1 MADKQALKAYL
12 ARTTDIDAGMVAYVA
27 SLEKVADVAPEIAS
41 RIVSELKDQRSHLKL
56 IASENFSS
64 LSSQLAMGNL
74 FTDKSSEGYAYHRFY
89 AGCDNVDAVEA
100 NACEKACELF
110 GAEHAYVQPHSGA
123 DANLV
128 AYWAILHAKV
138 QVPMLEELGITNPS
152 DLSREQWD
160 VVREKL
166 GNQKILGLDYYS
178 GGHLTHGYRQN
189 VSAQMFDAYSY
200 SVNEETG
207 LLDYDEIERLAKEIK
222 PLILLAGYSAYPR
235 KIDFKRMAEI
245 AHSVGAVFMVD
256 MAHFAGLVAGTV
268 FTGESDPVLWADVV
282 TTTTHKTLRGPRGG
296 MILCKEEYADS
307 VDKGCPLVIGGPLP
321 HVMAAKAV
329 SFAEA
334 LDPSFSTYAKKIVEN
349 SSSLAQACIAEGI
362 TVATGGSDNHLMLL
376 DVRTFGLN
384 GRQAESALRECG
396 VTLNRNALPFDP
408 NGPWYTSGLRIGT
421 PAVTT
426 LGMGKA
432 EMREIASIIALV
444 LKNTKAAT
452 ITKGAK
458 AGTLSKAR
466 FETDAQA
473 VEEARGRVADL
484 VSRFKLYPELDLEFL
499 EEFFPLDID

>member
-1 MADKQALKAYL
+1 
-12 ARTTDIDAGMVAYVA
+12 MVAYVA

-74 FTDKSSEGYAYHRFY
+74 FTDKYSEGYAYHRFY

-235 KIDFKRMAEI
+235 KINFKRMAEI

-256 MAHFAGLVAGTV
+256 MAHFAGLVAGKV

-296 MILCKEEYADS
+296 MILCKEEFADS